1 MAATTLA
8 QTISLVGDKL
18 LMEILYE
25 AFVQPDP
32 FAARMTTKSD
42 IAGMYWKEKYR
53 ASNASAAGLGFY
65 GTKTPSAVTF
75 DEFQAFLSRIN
86 RGDQYNMLV
95 QAQGTGDQGFND
107 KVEKIRGI
115 FDALALLMREYEISG
130 QPATSVIGATLQ
142 ALLGASATVELGP
155 RNFYNFAQVHPQ
167 DGTTVVDTYGRFRWV
182 NASAALSY
190 MAPGDT
196 EWGPAQT
203 VSTSNWYR
211 IPLFSGGTTGNKNP
225 AKWIRVT
232 LDPVATILAAGNYTS
247 TAATALETVVFTPSL
262 QPTGIWTQIH
272 PQQSVYGDL
281 TGAAT
286 DAGITADST
295 GPVSGSVVNRKNLSW
310 LRKRLLFASNND
322 PSRCA
327 ILAPENLITG
337 TMEGLV
343 THLGHGVDPIW
354 FMGSELNSGFSYG
367 NIAVLDN
374 AWVPTNLTSS
384 DGTTDLTAVVG
395 VVLGDDATHMKT
407 LDYTGD
413 MNMSQRS
420 NVISGG
426 TATGDGTP
434 GGTPMPI
441 RYAEQINASTN
452 DLVDLYGDVIMEMV
466 VPFNCAAAI
475 THVANQ

>member
-1 MAATTLA
+1 
-8 QTISLVGDKL
+8 
-18 LMEILYE
+18 MEILYE

-32 FAARMTTKSD
+32 FAARMPVMSD
-42 IAGMYWKEKYR
+42 IKGTYWKQKYR
-53 ASNASAAGLGFY
+53 ASNAAGAALGFY

-75 DEFQAFLSRIN
+75 DEFQAFLNRIN

-95 QAQGTGDQGFND
+95 QAQGTGDQGFDD
-107 KVEKIRGI
+107 KVEKIKGI
-115 FDALALLMREYEISG
+115 FDALALLMREYEING
-130 QPATSVIGATLQ
+130 QPATSAIGATLQ

-155 RNFYNFAQVHPQ
+155 RNFNSFAQVHPQ
-167 DGTTVVDTYGRFRWV
+167 DGTTTVDTYGRFKWV

-196 EWGPAQT
+196 EFGPAQT
-203 VSTSNWYR
+203 ISATNYYR
-211 IPLFSGGTTGNKNP
+211 VPLFSGGTTGNANP

-247 TAATALETVVFTPSL
+247 TAATPLECVTFTPSL
-262 QPTGIWTQIH
+262 QPTGLWTQIH
-272 PQQSVYGDL
+272 PRQMVYGDL

-286 DAGITADST
+286 SSYVTANSV
-295 GPVSGSVVNRKNLSW
+295 GPVSGGVVNRKNLSW
-310 LRKRLLFASNND
+310 LRKRLLHASNNN

-337 TMEGLV
+337 TMEGLI
-343 THLGHGVDPIW
+343 THIGQGVNPTF
-354 FMGSELNSGFSYG
+354 FMGSELNDGWTYG
-367 NIAVLDN
+367 SIPVFDN
-374 AWVPTNLTSS
+374 AFIPTDLESA
-384 DGTTDLTAVVG
+384 DGTGDLTAVVG
-395 VVLGDDATHMKT
+395 VVLGEDAVHMKT

-413 MNMSQRS
+413 VNMSQRS

-466 VPFNCAAAI
+466 VPFNATAAI